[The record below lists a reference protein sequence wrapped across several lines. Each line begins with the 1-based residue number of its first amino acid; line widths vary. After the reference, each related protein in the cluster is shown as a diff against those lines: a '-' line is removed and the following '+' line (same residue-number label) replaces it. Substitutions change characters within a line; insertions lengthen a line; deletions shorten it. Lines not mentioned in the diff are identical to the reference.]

1 MTPGTWSGQ
10 AHRSYARVARVQRRR
25 CHCGEDRELPEL
37 LPNGPDQT
45 RPFNESSLHVYTEP
59 ARGPRDDVVVLV
71 HGLAGHGN
79 KTWNRFA
86 PRIYSNSQLDADVGV
101 FNYRSGWRRRPLNS
115 PELGLVVEELV
126 SELTKLPHVRI
137 HLVGHSMG
145 GIIAVAALRHSFMAQ
160 RAGPRALNRVSSMT
174 LIASPRAGSR
184 MSPFHFSKDMKYIG
198 VHTPVQ
204 RDNDTFIK
212 TWVDTSTSPS
222 GSHEYSVPTFATVAT
237 GDRWVDGFSSTH
249 GIDGEQV
256 LRLAGTHTGI
266 LKKFTVAD
274 WVAERIGVARET
286 RTQRRHAP
294 ELPVIASTFRCHAT
308 KAELFD
314 TYYAAIDDFR
324 SAGHPARLIDMT
336 NSTGTHPVLSSGV
349 DELLPTAPESF
360 GARLATS
367 TPSSAQ
373 FGLHVRV
380 VPVEFAGAQQT
391 ESDLENL
398 RTDLLSQ
405 KIHAVG
411 VTPYGAD
418 SGQWELP
425 FEAHLGSGPTT
436 WIRGT
441 DSPEALRAEIASWL
455 VRSYRLVD
463 RVALSQRGLAPRQG
477 N

>member
-1 MTPGTWSGQ
+1 M
-10 AHRSYARVARVQRRR
+10 
-25 CHCGEDRELPEL
+25 PEL
-37 LPNGPDQT
+37 LQHGPDQT
-45 RPFNESSLHVYTEP
+45 QPFDESSLHVYTAPE
-59 ARGPRDDVVVLV
+59 RGPRDDVVVLV
-71 HGLAGHGN
+71 HGLSGHGN
-79 KTWNRFA
+79 KTWNKFA
-86 PRIYSNSQLDADVGV
+86 PRIYFNPRLDADVGV

-126 SELTKLPHVRI
+126 SELTKLPHARI

-160 RAGPRALNRVSSMT
+160 RAGPRALNRVTSMT

-212 TWVDTSTSPS
+212 TWVDTSVSPS
-222 GSHEYSVPTFATVAT
+222 GFRDHSIPTFATVAT
-237 GDRWVDGFSSTH
+237 GDRWVDGFSATH

-256 LRLAGTHTGI
+256 LPLAGTHTGI
-266 LKKFTVAD
+266 LKKLTVAD
-274 WVAERIGVARET
+274 WVVERIVVARAM
-286 RTQRRHAP
+286 RSKRNRAS
-294 ELPVIASTFRCHAT
+294 ELPVIASTFKCHAT

-314 TYYAAIDDFR
+314 TYHAAIDDFR
-324 SAGHPARLIDMT
+324 SAGHPVRLVDMT
-336 NSTGTHPVLSSGV
+336 NSTGSHPVLSPRD
-349 DELLPTAPESF
+349 DELLPTASESF
-360 GARLATS
+360 GARLVTS

-380 VPVEFAGAQQT
+380 VPVEFAGSQQT
-391 ESDLENL
+391 ESDLETL

-405 KIHAVG
+405 KIHALG
-411 VTPYGAD
+411 LTPYGPD
-418 SGQWELP
+418 SGQWALP

-441 DSPEALRAEIASWL
+441 DSPETLRAEITTWL
-455 VRSYRLVD
+455 MRSYRLVD
-463 RVALSQRGLAPRQG
+463 RVALSQRGVGPDKRTEA
-477 N
+477 